1 MKVKQYK
8 PLNIALTALFIIA
21 VVVLIVTFSIGLPIY
36 CRFFYYIQ
44 IKTLGL
50 EQKTGWDYATI
61 KAAYDEVLDFCT
73 LPNKPFGAGALKWS
87 EEGAAHFADCKV
99 LFDLNFYGL
108 LCSSI
113 VCAALALLHRFK
125 VITLCRPLKR
135 SAYFVAAVASL
146 ALSVTVVAVVGIACA
161 VDFDKAFEV
170 FHSLFFP
177 GKSNWQFNPY
187 TDQIILVM
195 PEEFFLNCAI
205 LIGAALIAIPSALIA
220 LDVLLARRKL
230 KREQESDGQESDSQ

>member
-1 MKVKQYK
+1 MREVKQYK
-8 PLNIALTALFIIA
+8 PLNIALTALFIAAI
-21 VVVLIVTFSIGLPIY
+21 VILILTFSIGLPIY

-44 IKTLGL
+44 IKTLKL
-50 EQKTGWDYATI
+50 EQQTGWDYATI

-73 LPNKPFGAGALKWS
+73 LPNKPFGTGALKWS

-108 LCSSI
+108 LCSAI
-113 VCAALALLHRFK
+113 VTVALALLHRFK
-125 VITLCRPLKR
+125 VITLCRPFNR
-135 SAYFVAAVASL
+135 GAYFLAALISV

-170 FHSLFFP
+170 FHTVFFP

-187 TDQIILVM
+187 TDEIILVM
-195 PEEFFLNCAI
+195 PEEFFMNCAI
-205 LIGAALIAIPSALIA
+205 LIGVALIAIPSALVA
-220 LDVLLARRKL
+220 LDVLLKRKSL
-230 KREQESDGQESDSQ
+230 AKAAEADKEVK